1 MYVLVVLSYLS
12 HTLCISLSSYQYCY
26 SQQQI
31 LLFMFTLHVDPV
43 LMLVLY
49 TVALTV
55 VVLVVQCSGVLLV
68 CIVLLAY
75 CTIGAYVQQ
84 CYSLYTSQYSS
95 SITSHP
101 LFQQL
106 LCLVVLVSVLVLV
119 SSSQCQQY
127 CMLMQA
133 RGQKDTQ
140 CTVLDYACYAVL
152 CCTTLSYALYYLLFM
167 LSMYLT
173 PSSHLCIL
181 LLVSASYCCCCQQY
195 QLKHTRGQCY
205 TQCGV
210 LYCVCY
216 ALLSLLCI
224 V

>member
-55 VVLVVQCSGVLLV
+55 VVQWCSVVVYSQYAQYSQPTVLQEHTCSSV
-68 CIVLLAY
+68 
-75 CTIGAYVQQ
+75 T
-84 CYSLYTSQYSS
+84 LYTSQYSS
-95 SITSHP
+95 SITSH
-101 LFQQL
+101 LLLQQL

-167 LSMYLT
+167 LCIYLT
-173 PSSHLCIL
+173 
-181 LLVSASYCCCCQQY
+181 
-195 QLKHTRGQCY
+195 T
-205 TQCGV
+205 
-210 LYCVCY
+210 
-216 ALLSLLCI
+216 
-224 V
+224 